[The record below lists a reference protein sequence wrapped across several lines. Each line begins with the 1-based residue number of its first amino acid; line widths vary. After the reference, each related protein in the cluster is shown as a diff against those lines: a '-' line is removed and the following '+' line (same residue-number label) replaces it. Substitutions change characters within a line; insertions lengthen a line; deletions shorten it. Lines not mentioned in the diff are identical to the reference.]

1 MIGPAAAP
9 AGLGLE
15 RDLNLQSLKTSGAR
29 TRPIPGPGRPGAGG
43 LRVGSSSQAAKPE
56 HGPSPGHESCP
67 PGRRPPAGIMMIIM
81 MMSEAGTDSCQWL
94 PRTRTVSGRDSGW
107 SFPESS
113 HVAGG
118 GGRASLRLKSQLE
131 GFTSK
136 PVTVRVRLGLLLA

>member
-56 HGPSPGHESCP
+56 HGPGHESCP